1 MYIQVDSCSD
11 YVAVSATEGDAD
23 DEAVVLA
30 AEDADDEFLVNG
42 AALPATL
49 NHGNTSEA
57 SILLLLAYIGR

>member
-11 YVAVSATEGDAD
+11 YVTVSATEEDTD

-30 AEDADDEFLVNG
+30 AEDANDESIFND

-57 SILLLLAYIGR
+57 SIDYG